1 MKKTILLT
9 TLASLVLTGCV
20 KDESIELS
28 TQLPKEISFGSPM
41 MYNQTKSVDGEITG
55 QQYPSG
61 ENFVVF
67 AVETDGDFRG
77 WVADN
82 IIKQEN
88 GENTFFPGEG
98 VVVEKGA
105 NDNYWHITGTTK
117 YFWPDENNHKLTFAA
132 YSPVRASQ
140 DATHITYDDEGLKIE
155 GFKIKELPALQ
166 YDLLYSPRTVNAT
179 TSPVA
184 INFKHA
190 LSSIRFKFVKPT
202 DGAASIVINKV
213 EIFGNIYN
221 KGDFHQDIA
230 ANSATSEG
238 SPHWDGKSMEGT
250 VTYTLFNGQ
259 FEVPAATGS
268 EIGNIQS
275 FLPIPQ
281 NLTSDAKV
289 RIVYKSK
296 QQADD
301 AYSNEITEETPF
313 IHFLTTG
320 TSYTSEWQMGK
331 RYTYHVH
338 FGALKEIYFSPSVT
352 DWDPVDEA
360 GVYTIQ

>member
-238 SPHWDGKSMEGT
+238 SPH
-250 VTYTLFNGQ
+250 
-259 FEVPAATGS
+259 
-268 EIGNIQS
+268 
-275 FLPIPQ
+275 
-281 NLTSDAKV
+281 
-289 RIVYKSK
+289 
-296 QQADD
+296 
-301 AYSNEITEETPF
+301 
-313 IHFLTTG
+313 
-320 TSYTSEWQMGK
+320 
-331 RYTYHVH
+331 
-338 FGALKEIYFSPSVT
+338 
-352 DWDPVDEA
+352 
-360 GVYTIQ
+360 

>member
-9 TLASLVLTGCV
+9 TLASVVLTGCV
-20 KDESIELS
+20 KDESVELS

-55 QQYPSG
+55 TLYPEG

-67 AVETDGDFRG
+67 AVETNGDFRG
-77 WVADN
+77 WEATNVVT
-82 IIKQEN
+82 QEN
-88 GENTFFPGEG
+88 DENTFFPEEG

-117 YFWPDENNHKLTFAA
+117 YFWPDEPNHRLTFAA
-132 YSPVRASQ
+132 YSPARANQ
-140 DATHITYDDEGLKIE
+140 DGTIIYNDNGLSIQ
-155 GFKIKELPALQ
+155 GFKIQDLASSQ
-166 YDLLYSPRTVNAT
+166 YDLLFSPRTVNAT

-190 LSSIRFKFVKPT
+190 LSSIRFRFVKPA
-202 DGAASIVINKV
+202 DGAASIVINRV

-221 KGDFHQDIA
+221 KGDFFQDIA
-230 ANSATSEG
+230 SNSATSTG
-238 SPHWDGKSMEGT
+238 SPRWDNKSIEGT

-259 FEVPAATGS
+259 FEVPASTGS
-268 EIGNIQS
+268 EIGGIQS

-296 QQADD
+296 QQEDD
-301 AYSNEITEETPF
+301 AYSNEIIEEIPF

-331 RYTYHVH
+331 RYSYHIH
-338 FGALKEIYFSPSVT
+338 FGALKEIYFAPSVT